1 MDDVLIFGATQAEH
15 DHHLTA
21 ALNRLEEAGV
31 TLNPSKCKFGC
42 SCVSF
47 LGHIVDKSGIRADPS
62 KTSAI
67 LQMEPPRNV
76 PELRRFLGM
85 ANQLGKFSPHLAEI
99 SQPLRELL
107 STRRSWTWGP
117 DQQAAFTQVQKELS
131 QPTVLAL
138 YDPKAPTKVSADASS
153 FGLGAVL
160 LQQFDDQWKPVA
172 YASRSM
178 TETERRYA
186 QIEKEALAATWACE
200 RFSNYILGREFQ
212 IESDHKPLIP
222 LLTSKA
228 LDNLPPR
235 VLRFRLRLAR
245 FNYTAIHVPGKL
257 LFTAD
262 ALSRAPVMATSVDID
277 SMALQQEVETFIESV
292 TSTLP
297 ATQKRLEEYKQSQT
311 QDATCSQVLK
321 YCQTNWP
328 ERGQVSGDLVPY
340 WKVRA
345 SLSVCNNLLLYNDRI
360 VVPLLLQNETLQRLH
375 EGHQGIQRCKL
386 RAKTSVWW
394 PGISRQ
400 MEQMIQNC
408 HTCAKEV
415 NYRKEPLMPTEL
427 TEFPW
432 QVVGSDLFELRGV
445 HYLLIVDY
453 FSRFPEVVKIS
464 TTTSTAIIAAMKPIF
479 SRHGFP
485 EVLRSDNGPQYAS
498 LEMAE
503 FLSSNNIQHATSSPH
518 YPQSNGMAERFVQ
531 TVKRLLKQ
539 CEDLNLALL
548 TYRATPLP
556 WCNRSPAE
564 LLMGRCIRTSLPQ
577 TDKQLTPQWPYLEK
591 FRKSD
596 QALKMRQKK
605 DFDRHHRV
613 HELPDIPDNTN
624 VWVTSGE
631 TPIQGQVQSSAG
643 APRSYIVET
652 PTGSVRRNRS
662 QLRAVPDVP
671 HLTITEST
679 TPEPNR
685 VMTRIRTGTQVH
697 PPDRLNL

>member
-1 MDDVLIFGATQAEH
+1 MIRGLRNNLLGLPAIKSLQLVCRVDTVCSEQEIQQRFPKVFSGLGTLGEPYVIKLKADAKPYALFTARNVPIPLRDKVRDELERMESIGMIAKVTAPTQWCAGMVVVPKSTGAVRICVDLRPLNENVLREPHPVPTVDETLAQLSGANIFSKVDANSGFWQIPLSEESQHYTTFISPFGRYCFRKLPFGIASAPELFQRRISTVLQGLDGVLCHMGDVLIFGATQAEH

-21 ALNRLEEAGV
+21 ALSRLEEAGV

-67 LQMEPPRNV
+67 LQMEPPKNV

-228 LDNLPPR
+228 LDNLPSR

-245 FNYTAIHVPGKL
+245 FNYTAIHVLGKL

-262 ALSRAPVMATSVDID
+262 ALSRAPVMETSVDID

-360 VVPLLLQNETLQRLH
+360 VVPLSLQNETRTMTVLLF
-375 EGHQGIQRCKL
+375 
-386 RAKTSVWW
+386 
-394 PGISRQ
+394 PSR
-400 MEQMIQNC
+400 
-408 HTCAKEV
+408 
-415 NYRKEPLMPTEL
+415 YRMRHCN
-427 TEFPW
+427 
-432 QVVGSDLFELRGV
+432 GSIRDTRG
-445 HYLLIVDY
+445 Y
-453 FSRFPEVVKIS
+453 S
-464 TTTSTAIIAAMKPIF
+464 
-479 SRHGFP
+479 G
-485 EVLRSDNGPQYAS
+485 AS
-498 LEMAE
+498 
-503 FLSSNNIQHATSSPH
+503 
-518 YPQSNGMAERFVQ
+518 
-531 TVKRLLKQ
+531 
-539 CEDLNLALL
+539 
-548 TYRATPLP
+548 
-556 WCNRSPAE
+556 
-564 LLMGRCIRTSLPQ
+564 
-577 TDKQLTPQWPYLEK
+577 
-591 FRKSD
+591 
-596 QALKMRQKK
+596 
-605 DFDRHHRV
+605 
-613 HELPDIPDNTN
+613 
-624 VWVTSGE
+624 
-631 TPIQGQVQSSAG
+631 
-643 APRSYIVET
+643 
-652 PTGSVRRNRS
+652 
-662 QLRAVPDVP
+662 
-671 HLTITEST
+671 
-679 TPEPNR
+679 
-685 VMTRIRTGTQVH
+685 
-697 PPDRLNL
+697 